1 MEERRELGIV
11 LEDKLVKEALY
22 VEIMQR
28 SEKPD
33 STSFYNYESKEQF
46 ICKVQ
51 SSGAAVVSAP
61 RAEPCQLHI
70 LLDLEDT
77 ENGFT
82 PVPSWRCAH

>member
-28 SEKPD
+28 SEKRD
-33 STSFYNYESKEQF
+33 SASFYNYESKEQF

-51 SSGAAVVSAP
+51 SSGAMVSAP
-61 RAEPCQLHI
+61 WAEPCQLHI

>member
-1 MEERRELGIV
+1 MEERRKLGIV
-11 LEDKLVKEALY
+11 LEDKLVKEALH

-28 SEKPD
+28 SEKRD
-33 STSFYNYESKEQF
+33 SASLYNYESKEHV
-46 ICKVQ
+46 IHKVQ
-51 SSGAAVVSAP
+51 SSGAMVSAP

-70 LLDLEDT
+70 LPDLEDR